1 MVASSASCSGV
12 STGKLR
18 KRFASRVM
26 YPCHSSS
33 VAKIER
39 ALPSMMVFMSFCATV
54 SCSAAGSG
62 CEKDVH
68 WWLMNQTRP
77 IEGVHLNTLP
87 SASMSSW
94 LRMVFSSKKVSIF
107 MTNIGNA
114 WVNSKLW
121 SLQGSHASVDG
132 LSALPLA
139 FVCHGAFA
147 VRLLLASF
155 SAQCLPWLSRV
166 GAEVGFE
173 PLEPLRPEPAV
184 VNGGTPAWLG
194 GSLSSA
200 LGATGAAV
208 VQHAPILVAS
218 GGTRRY
224 SVISQEEGRKEGRQ
238 GMARHELTILPPR
251 RGVVST
257 DSHSPLS
264 GSSRLKPVGCASVLV
279 YLGN

>member
-1 MVASSASCSGV
+1 MAASSASCSGV

-39 ALPSMMVFMSFCATV
+39 ALPSMMVFTSFCATA
-54 SCSAAGSG
+54 SCSEAGSG

-77 IEGVHLNTLP
+77 IEGVHSKTLP

-107 MTNIGNA
+107 MTNIGNV
-114 WVNSKLW
+114 WVNSKFW
-121 SLQGSHASVDG
+121 SLQGSHASSDG
-132 LSALPLA
+132 LGALPSA
-139 FVCHGAFA
+139 FICHGAFA
-147 VRLLLASF
+147 VRFLLASF

-173 PLEPLRPEPAV
+173 PLEPLPPEAAV
-184 VNGGTPAWLG
+184 VNGGTPFWFG
-194 GSLSSA
+194 GSPSSA
-200 LGATGAAV
+200 LGATGAGV
-208 VQHAPILVAS
+208 VQQAPIPFA
-218 GGTRRY
+218 TRLY
-224 SVISQEEGRKEGRQ
+224 SVVIN
-238 GMARHELTILPPR
+238 ARDHA
-251 RGVVST
+251 RGDHWTGKKTRTSRIVST
-257 DSHSPLS
+257 VGSDHCCFDSTNTTA
-264 GSSRLKPVGCASVLV
+264 RLIL
-279 YLGN
+279 

>member
-1 MVASSASCSGV
+1 
-12 STGKLR
+12 
-18 KRFASRVM
+18 M

-39 ALPSMMVFMSFCATV
+39 ALPSMMVFMSFCADDHERGERFISRAAAHESFEPPGGGSSGTCATV

-132 LSALPLA
+132 LSVLRLA

-147 VRLLLASF
+147 VRFLLASF
-155 SAQCLPWLSRV
+155 SAQCLPWLSCV

-200 LGATGAAV
+200 LGATGAGV

-224 SVISQEEGRKEGRQ
+224 SVFI
-238 GMARHELTILPPR
+238 
-251 RGVVST
+251 
-257 DSHSPLS
+257 SHSD
-264 GSSRLKPVGCASVLV
+264 
-279 YLGN
+279 